1 MNDSMGGLFGV
12 IGIVCGIY
20 IFYAWFQMKQTGEI
34 NKTILLPKSVNP
46 KKCKNK
52 DAYIKAVS
60 PKLLILGAAA
70 VFYGAVDL
78 CCGYMTVPV
87 GLFWA
92 AIIVFLAALI
102 WFAVSI
108 SKLNKTYF

>member
-12 IGIVCGIY
+12 IGLACGAY
-20 IFYAWFQMKQTGEI
+20 IFYAWFKMKKTGEI
-34 NKTILLPKSVNP
+34 NRTILLPRSENP
-46 KKCKNK
+46 KKCKNR

-60 PKLLILGAAA
+60 PKMLILGVAA

-78 CCGYMTVPV
+78 CCSYMTVPV
-87 GLFWA
+87 ALFWT
-92 AIIVFLAALI
+92 AIGVFLAALI
-102 WFAVSI
+102 WFAASV